1 MESQDS
7 LRAQVTVEQA
17 PAEDIVTA
25 AEPQRRGLA
34 KSATLITLGN
44 LAGSVLG
51 MIRLLFLNILFYGR
65 ASGAFTVSLRPV
77 QQVNDLIIGGSV
89 SGALIPTFVDY
100 GQEERRA
107 ELRKVYNTVATLVTI
122 LMVLACVGVITA
134 APYFVPLETQ
144 RFSPA
149 DQELTVRL
157 VQIASVSLLGLG
169 LYAVGS
175 ALLYALKQVVFPAFA
190 ASLYHLAIIICG
202 SVVLLWALYQAGLP
216 FDAALQPGADNPLVE
231 ATRAQGAHGLAFGA
245 AVGAAAEFLLLLIP
259 LRRILK
265 VWRPAL
271 HLRHPG
277 VRQILRLYA
286 PLTGGLFMAFVI
298 SNLELTLIG
307 LTSGGAPQNAT
318 SLASA
323 TTLIQFPIGLVS
335 SALSFS
341 ILPLLVPAVNSGDI
355 AGFKGTLRLGIR
367 LALLLMV
374 PAAVG
379 LIVLREPI
387 VVLLFQHGAC
397 AHACTYRNT
406 LALQNLAYQLPFVAL
421 YTLLVAAFFARKN
434 TVTPVLVGVLGIL
447 SYAAIGTPL
456 TLALGLPGVA
466 FANGIGP
473 TVQAVALFALLSLQI
488 GDLGLGELASG
499 AMRIMAAA
507 AVMAGACWGMLQL
520 LPLLDASIFSLDT
533 FLGVLLTV
541 CVVGGVGIGV
551 YFAFAVLFRVEE
563 VRFLVGFAR
572 ARLRR

>member
-17 PAEDIVTA
+17 PAGNITPA
-25 AEPQRRGLA
+25 AAPLRRGLA

-44 LAGSVLG
+44 LVGSVLG

-89 SGALIPTFVDY
+89 GGALIPTFVDY
-100 GQEERRA
+100 ASEERR
-107 ELRKVYNTVATLVTI
+107 EDLQRIYCTVANLVAI
-122 LMVLACVGVITA
+122 LMIVGCIAIVLG

-144 RFSPA
+144 RFTSEEQA
-149 DQELTVRL
+149 LTVRL
-157 VQIASVSLLGLG
+157 VQIAAFSLLGLG
-169 LYAVGS
+169 LYSVGS
-175 ALLYALKQVVFPAFA
+175 ALLYAMRQVVYPSFA
-190 ASLYHLAIIICG
+190 ASLYHLGILVCG
-202 SVVLLWALYQAGLP
+202 ALMLLYALQQAGLP
-216 FDAALQPGADNPLVE
+216 LDAALRPEASDPLVNMARDRGAD
-231 ATRAQGAHGLAFGA
+231 GL
-245 AVGAAAEFLLLLIP
+245 AVGAAIGTAGQFLLLLP
-259 LRRILK
+259 VLRRI
-265 VWRPAL
+265 VPRWRPVL
-271 HLRHPG
+271 DLRHPG

-286 PLTGGLFMAFVI
+286 PLTGGLVMAFVI

-323 TTLIQFPIGLVS
+323 TTLIQFPVGLVS

-341 ILPLLVPAVNSGDI
+341 ILPLLVPAANSGDM
-355 AGFKGTLRLGIR
+355 AGFKATLRLGIR

-397 AHACTYRNT
+397 AHACTYRNV

-421 YTLLVAAFFARKN
+421 YQLLVAAFFARKN
-434 TVTPVLVGVLGIL
+434 TVIPVLVGIPGIL

-456 TLALGLPGVA
+456 TLGVGLPGVA

-488 GDLGLGELASG
+488 GDLGLGALASG
-499 AMRIMAAA
+499 AARILAAA
-507 AVMAGACWGMLQL
+507 AGMAGACWGMLQL
-520 LPLLDASIFSLDT
+520 LPLLDTSIFSLDT
-533 FLGVLLTV
+533 FLGALLTV
-541 CVVGGVGIGV
+541 CVAGGVGIGL
-551 YFAFAVLFRVEE
+551 YFAFAVLFQVEE
-563 VRFLVGFAR
+563 VRFLADFAG
-572 ARLRR
+572 ARLRH